1 MNDRAAVLMA
11 EVNLTITALP
21 ETVYRCFT
29 ESSRFS
35 QWMHTGSTTSDRVGG
50 ALRVVYP
57 NGVVALGEMLALST
71 GRQVAFTWGYEHGA
85 NGLPAGSTKVE
96 ATLTDAPDGTL
107 LKLVHSGF
115 RTEELRSG
123 HRSGWAHYTALLAT
137 AAANQQHSPEL
148 VARAVDTYLA
158 AWNETDAQRREK
170 LLETCWAAEGRYFDK
185 FACLSGREALHAHIA
200 NVQIH
205 MPGLKI
211 ERVGPAQH
219 SHGRVVFRWR
229 VPDAPGG
236 KDLSGT
242 DAIRLTLDC
251 RIRELVGFWDAA

>member
-1 MNDRAAVLMA
+1 MNDCSADLIA
-11 EVNLTITALP
+11 EVNLTITAIP

-35 QWMHTGSTTSDRVGG
+35 QWMHSGSTTSDRVGG

-57 NGVVALGEMLALST
+57 NGIVALGEMLALSA

-85 NGLPAGSTKVE
+85 NGLPAGSTRVE
-96 ATLTDAPDGTL
+96 VTLSDVPDGTR

-115 RTEELRSG
+115 RNEELRSG
-123 HRSGWAHYTALLAT
+123 HGSGWAHYTALLAT
-137 AAANQQHSPEL
+137 AAANEQHPPEL

-158 AWNETDAQRREK
+158 AWNETDVQRREK
-170 LLETCWAAEGRYFDK
+170 LLATCWAADGCYFDR
-185 FACLSGREALHAHIA
+185 FASLSGREALNAHIA
-200 NVQIH
+200 NVQKY

-229 VPDAPGG
+229 VPNPPGDKG
-236 KDLSGT
+236 MSGT